1 LPYRNGK
8 RDEWLT
14 KNEIERINGPFVNTE
29 VFDKE
34 KVLSSI
40 ESLRDYFSEKFLSP
54 GETGKRKK

>member
-1 LPYRNGK
+1 M
-8 RDEWLT
+8 T